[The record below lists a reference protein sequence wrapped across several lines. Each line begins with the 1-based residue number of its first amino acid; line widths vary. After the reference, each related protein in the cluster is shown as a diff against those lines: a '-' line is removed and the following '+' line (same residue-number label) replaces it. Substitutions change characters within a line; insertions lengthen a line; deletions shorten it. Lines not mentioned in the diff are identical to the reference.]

1 MVRGRTCFEAR
12 DSAGVK
18 HQCDMFA
25 WRFAADNSICV
36 ETTKRLYY
44 LQPSPLVAIDSWI
57 QSLVHASHA
66 FRRDVA
72 STSAQLV
79 TLAGTRAWR
88 VSAALESS
96 TLWPSAPPRD
106 RAVCGGVGSL
116 LLLWPVAGGCG
127 DVDLL
132 VPVDSRGRVHA
143 RATRSYHCPRSRLG
157 CEGSGAVDPVQHRED
172 R

>member
-1 MVRGRTCFEAR
+1 MTCLRG
-12 DSAGVK
+12 V
-18 HQCDMFA
+18 
-25 WRFAADNSICV
+25 FAADNSICV

-66 FRRDVA
+66 FRRNVA

-79 TLAGTRAWR
+79 TLAGTRARR
-88 VSAALESS
+88 VSAALESP

-116 LLLWPVAGGCG
+116 LLLLLLPVWVVAVMLMSTCAGGQPRMRPR
-127 DVDLL
+127 LSNAQL
-132 VPVDSRGRVHA
+132 PLPA
-143 RATRSYHCPRSRLG
+143 FATRMRRQRS
-157 CEGSGAVDPVQHRED
+157 C
-172 R
+172 

>member
-1 MVRGRTCFEAR
+1 
-12 DSAGVK
+12 
-18 HQCDMFA
+18 MFA

-79 TLAGTRAWR
+79 TLAGTRARR
-88 VSAALESS
+88 VSAALESP
-96 TLWPSAPPRD
+96 TLCPSAPPCD

-116 LLLWPVAGGCG
+116 LLLLLPVWAVAVMLMSTCAGGQPRTHPR
-127 DVDLL
+127 LSNAQL
-132 VPVDSRGRVHA
+132 PLPVF
-143 RATRSYHCPRSRLG
+143 ATRMRRQRS
-157 CEGSGAVDPVQHRED
+157 C
-172 R
+172 